1 MGQNGLLF
9 SGQLFPR
16 EKLTSSALGAYI
28 SFVARS
34 RHPFTLHSLRIGG
47 HTFSPPRTWMRIWFS
62 SSTPNHYD
70 ILPRTC
76 CRQHVTLRHVFIMPI
91 PFPRNKRSRGLPKI
105 LKRDRQVVFSSSCC
119 AIFHRHLYLRLGL
132 GCGTAL
138 WVILVDV
145 I

>member
-9 SGQLFPR
+9 SGQLSPR
-16 EKLTSSALGAYI
+16 DTSSALGAYM

-47 HTFSPPRTWMRIWFS
+47 YTFSPPRTWMRIWFS

-76 CRQHVTLRHVFIMPI
+76 CRQHFTLRHVFIMPI

-105 LKRDRQVVFSSSCC
+105 LNQQSSSGFFIKVVVPYFIGICIY
-119 AIFHRHLYLRLGL
+119 AFGL
-132 GCGTAL
+132 GVRYCAL
-138 WVILVDV
+138 GEFEVKI
-145 I
+145 